1 MGAIFFDLDG
11 TLTDPKVGITRCIQ
25 YALEKLD
32 REVPSEDELVWCI
45 GPPLLGSFETLLGDR
60 HLAVEALRLYRERFS
75 DTGLTE
81 NNIYPGIEDV
91 LAGLGASGHRLF
103 VATSKPAVF
112 ATRIVANFAID
123 GYFERLFGSEL
134 DGTRTDKTELL
145 SHALEATDI
154 DPGQAIMVGDRRHDM
169 IGARNNGMTAVGVLY
184 GYGSEDELLAAGA
197 HRIAPTPEKLS
208 EILSRTDAR

>member
-75 DTGLTE
+75 DTGLAE
-81 NNIYPGIEDV
+81 NKIYPGIEDL

-103 VATSKPAVF
+103 VATSKPAVY
-112 ATRIVANFAID
+112 ATRIVGNFALD

-145 SHALEATDI
+145 GHALEATGI
-154 DPGQAIMVGDRRHDM
+154 DPRETVMVGDRRHDM

-197 HRIAPTPEKLS
+197 HRLSPTPEKLS
-208 EILSRTDAR
+208 GVLSQADSR

>member
-32 REVPSEDELVWCI
+32 RDVPAQDELVWCI

-60 HLAVEALRLYRERFS
+60 QIAAEALRLYRERFS

-81 NNIYPGIEDV
+81 NKIYPGIENA

-103 VATSKPAVF
+103 VATSKPAVY
-112 ATRIVANFAID
+112 AKRIVENFSLD
-123 GYFERLFGSEL
+123 GHFERLFGPDL
-134 DGTRTDKTELL
+134 DGTLTDKTELL
-145 SHALEATDI
+145 GHALEETGI
-154 DPGQAIMVGDRRHDM
+154 DSRDAIMVGDRSHDM
-169 IGARNNGMTAVGVLY
+169 IGARNNDMTAVGVLY

-197 HRIAPTPEKLS
+197 HRLSPTVEKLP
-208 EILSRTDAR
+208 EILSDTGSR